1 MQLEYR
7 SQSGNT
13 ALQVFQNP
21 TTRTTTGLFSIATT
35 HQAGPPPKNLPT
47 LILKW
52 KAIAK
57 IQLTA
62 RKHQKRQIQQQSNF
76 KTDSDC

>member
-52 KAIAK
+52 NAIA
-57 IQLTA
+57 
-62 RKHQKRQIQQQSNF
+62 KHQKRQIQQQSNF